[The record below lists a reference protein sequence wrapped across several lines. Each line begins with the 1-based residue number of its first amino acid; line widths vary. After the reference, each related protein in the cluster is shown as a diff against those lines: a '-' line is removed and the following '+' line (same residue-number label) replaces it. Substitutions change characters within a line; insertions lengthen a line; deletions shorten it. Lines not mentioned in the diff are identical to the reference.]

1 MENNRNMTSVKKHKI
16 LDRPILSVIV
26 LPLFA
31 TLVLTILSIPG
42 YMIWGSGNKSA
53 APLIYQIV
61 EAFMMLVITEAVYTG
76 IWFKGEFEGTLKG
89 KIGEGFRF
97 LIPVI
102 VVEIILFIYDR
113 ITGTG
118 NLNSVLNVIALSVT
132 AGIVEEVLFRSLILS
147 NLMRITR
154 TYRQMIGAVFASSLL
169 FSVSH
174 LTNLL
179 NGADPGATVSQLISA
194 ACFGVFLAGIYLSCG
209 SIIPCMAFHFGHD
222 VLALL
227 FLGINESGAT
237 VEKVTMVSNIE
248 NMIVNVLLL
257 ALGFMLL
264 RSRNFEEI
272 RRLWDEKWHI
282 ETDRSIDAG
291 EISASESVRRQ

>member
-1 MENNRNMTSVKKHKI
+1 MYFDSSIAINEELMMQMGMAMNGSVDQI
-16 LDRPILSVIV
+16 NGSQIGVWYGWVD
-26 LPLFA
+26 
-31 TLVLTILSIPG
+31 SIPAWTETIG
-42 YMIWGSGNKSA
+42 GNVKISAMPDGIGQIGILARKSQV
-53 APLIYQIV
+53 P
-61 EAFMMLVITEAVYTG
+61 E
-76 IWFKGEFEGTLKG
+76 
-89 KIGEGFRF
+89 R
-97 LIPVI
+97 
-102 VVEIILFIYDR
+102 
-113 ITGTG
+113 
-118 NLNSVLNVIALSVT
+118 
-132 AGIVEEVLFRSLILS
+132 LFRSLILS